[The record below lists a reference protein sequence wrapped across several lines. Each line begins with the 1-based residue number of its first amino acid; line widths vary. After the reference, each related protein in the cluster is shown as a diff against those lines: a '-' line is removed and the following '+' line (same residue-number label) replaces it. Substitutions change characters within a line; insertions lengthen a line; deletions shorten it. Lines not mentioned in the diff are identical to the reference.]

1 MTLDLVILEKRLFPY
16 RRLFSRYARAHW
28 FNPIK
33 ATVFNPYL
41 NVPYL
46 VNEQS
51 RYEMER
57 FFPNG
62 DYGYDEGVRVES
74 VRSVNGARATT
85 LLNEAAPDILL
96 VYGTGIVRPHVYNLP
111 LITSINCHGGF
122 LPYYRGLDTN
132 LWAVLKGE
140 YDRMALSW
148 HAMDESFDTGPV
160 FMMERVEPRP
170 DMSITTLR
178 YYTALLATDMC
189 VRLLKGIANGG
200 MEARDQPADRG
211 QYYSY
216 VPWVLKPLANW
227 KLRRY
232 ARRSTGD
239 QRE

>member
-1 MTLDLVILEKRLFPY
+1 
-16 RRLFSRYARAHW
+16 
-28 FNPIK
+28 
-33 ATVFNPYL
+33 
-41 NVPYL
+41 
-46 VNEQS
+46 
-51 RYEMER
+51 
-57 FFPNG
+57 
-62 DYGYDEGVRVES
+62 
-74 VRSVNGARATT
+74 
-85 LLNEAAPDILL
+85 
-96 VYGTGIVRPHVYNLP
+96 
-111 LITSINCHGGF
+111 
-122 LPYYRGLDTN
+122 
-132 LWAVLKGE
+132 
-140 YDRMALSW
+140 
-148 HAMDESFDTGPV
+148 MDESFDTGPV